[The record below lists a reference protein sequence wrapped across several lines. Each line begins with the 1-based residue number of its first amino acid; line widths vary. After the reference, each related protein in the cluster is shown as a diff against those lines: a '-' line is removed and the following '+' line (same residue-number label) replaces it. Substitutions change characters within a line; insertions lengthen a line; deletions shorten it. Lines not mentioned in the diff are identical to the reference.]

1 MDDEDGGD
9 FEEEIYGEESDDDE
23 GGLTK
28 EQVSKKIENDRKIIE
43 KYVSLS
49 DEFKM
54 KLQANAIADKQLY
67 NKSIRNDRKTSYSF
81 VFTFGILNKLYFDP
95 YLLAQENNMTK
106 KELNSCLKVIAGND
120 TKKKPEN
127 IIPVHIF
134 HPRDFV
140 LSFVNSGNIL
150 EEDVPIIIQKVE
162 EFYDKYYLFL
172 ESVNPRHTL
181 AYVIKKYYTQERNP
195 PLEKIPGTK
204 TFTSP
209 FSKVTLKE
217 IEQIVLNDLTV
228 ERINPEY
235 PEKSPKKKEEED
247 SPKLIKK
254 KSEKVKVEKK
264 KKNG

>member
-1 MDDEDGGD
+1 MTTK
-9 FEEEIYGEESDDDE
+9 
-23 GGLTK
+23 GL
-28 EQVSKKIENDRKIIE
+28 I
-43 KYVSLS
+43 
-49 DEFKM
+49 FKM
-54 KLQANAIADKQLY
+54 KLQANAVA
-67 NKSIRNDRKTSYSF
+67 NKELHNKGVRNDRKTSYAF

-134 HPRDFV
+134 HPRDFI

-150 EEDVPIIIQKVE
+150 EEDIPIIIQKVE

-172 ESVNPRHTL
+172 ESANPRHTL
-181 AYVIKKYYTQERNP
+181 AYVIKKYYTQEKVP

-204 TFTSP
+204 SFTSP

-235 PEKSPKKKEEED
+235 PEKKKEEEEK
-247 SPKLIKK
+247 KLESDENNSEEEKSKK
-254 KSEKVKVEKK
+254 KDEKVKIKKK
-264 KKNG
+264 KKN